1 MLFDT
6 GSSDF
11 WVPSIYCKSN
21 ACSEWHPRSRPPLR
35 SASRGQ
41 GGQAW
46 GGMCLCVVGR
56 AGLDIPRLPV
66 VSYLLA
72 QPSHWPQ
79 TG

>member
-21 ACSEWHPRSRPPLR
+21 ACVSDTPAPPT
-35 SASRGQ
+35 ST
-41 GGQAW
+41 
-46 GGMCLCVVGR
+46 
-56 AGLDIPRLPV
+56 LPV
-66 VSYLLA
+66 VVRLARLGWDVCVLWGELAWTFPDPSCVLLA
-72 QPSHWPQ
+72 QPSHWLQ